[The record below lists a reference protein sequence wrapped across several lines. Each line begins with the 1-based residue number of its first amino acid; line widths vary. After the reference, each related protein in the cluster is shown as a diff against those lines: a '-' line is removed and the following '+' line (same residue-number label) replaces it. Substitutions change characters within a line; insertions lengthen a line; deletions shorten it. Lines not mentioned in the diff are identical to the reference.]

1 VTPALS
7 LLEAALT
14 LADHGHPVLP
24 LHTPQRDGC
33 SCGRRCGKPGKHPFG
48 GYGLSRASVDTDQ
61 IEAWWEERPDANVGM
76 RCDGLL
82 VVDVDSD
89 DGARSLAALEE
100 ELGPLPETWRQTT
113 GRGQHLVYAAD
124 VGGNSTQPL
133 GSPPSLHLR
142 AGRRGYIV
150 AAPSRHASGGRYTRL
165 GPATPA
171 PLPEAWLERLRRPAT
186 PDTATP
192 TEPPYAGMSSYGRA
206 ALRGESDRLLRA
218 QCGARN
224 DTLNLVTF
232 RLAQLVAGGELALED
247 LEAAVRGHALRI
259 GREPLEVTMTMRYAV
274 RAGLRHPRG
283 RR

>member
-1 VTPALS
+1 
-7 LLEAALT
+7 
-14 LADHGHPVLP
+14 
-24 LHTPQRDGC
+24 
-33 SCGRRCGKPGKHPFG
+33 
-48 GYGLSRASVDTDQ
+48 
-61 IEAWWEERPDANVGM
+61 M

-89 DGARSLAALEE
+89 DGAHSLAALQE

-124 VGGNSTQPL
+124 VRGNSTQPL
-133 GSPPSLHLR
+133 GSPPGLHLR

-150 AAPSRHASGGRYTRL
+150 AAPSRHASGGRYARL
-165 GPATPA
+165 GPAAPA
-171 PLPEAWLERLRRPAT
+171 PLPEAWLERLRRPAA
-186 PDTATP
+186 PNAATP
-192 TEPPYAGMSSYGRA
+192 TEPALAETSPYGRA

-247 LEAAVRGHALRI
+247 LEAAVRCHALRI
-259 GREPLEVTMTMRYAV
+259 GLEPREVTLTMRCAV
-274 RAGLRHPRG
+274 RAGLRYPR
-283 RR
+283 RRG